1 MAKPILMHQIR
12 SIIELQ
18 LQGGGIRHAVR
29 LTGLSRNTIR
39 EYNRRIAAAGLKLID
54 ALALDDASLSALVYV
69 DAFEKGAAGRNVDER
84 YLALSKKLDKY
95 CSELNKHGVTRQ
107 LLWEE
112 YRKEHPEGYAYT
124 QFCGYLKQH
133 KSIDGAVMHFVH
145 KPAEC
150 LQIDFAGKRLGYV
163 EPSTGEWIWCEVLVC
178 VMPFS
183 HYLYVEALPSQK
195 QGYFIAGLTRCLGFL
210 GGVPWSLKV
219 DNMRTAVLRSNR
231 YEPIFTEAMQYFAE
245 FHSTTALAARVGKP
259 RDKASV
265 EKAVDLSYKH
275 IYAPLRNQTFQSL
288 QELNKAIAGQVEL
301 FNNRP
306 FKNKDGTRRQLFEQH
321 EKPLLKPLP
330 SSVYEIKSITESK
343 VGKNYHVILGEDR
356 HNYSVPYKLIGKLL
370 KIVYTA
376 DTVEVYD
383 NLSRVALH
391 KRNYTRNGHTT
402 NLEHQPI
409 NHKHVVEQRGWDDE
423 YFLRN
428 ASYIGQAVQEVM
440 KRILESKLIQVQTYN
455 SCRGLLKLG
464 KDYGPD
470 RLEAACQRVLSASRV
485 NYGMVRNILQN
496 HLDKVVPQRTVLT
509 LPDHSQIRGPEF
521 YQ

>member
-12 SIIELQ
+12 RIIELQ
-18 LQGGGIRHAVR
+18 QQGRGIRHTVR

-39 EYNRRIAAAGLKLID
+39 EYIRRITSSGLSLTE
-54 ALALDDASLSALVYV
+54 ALALGDTDLSSLVYV
-69 DAFEKGAAGRNVDER
+69 DTVEKSSAGRNVDER
-84 YLALSKKLDKY
+84 YSALNENIDKY

-112 YRKEHPEGYAYT
+112 YRKDHPDGYGYT

-133 KSIDGAVMHFVH
+133 MRIDEAVMHFVH

-150 LQIDFAGKRLGYV
+150 LQIDFAGTRLGYV
-163 EPSTGEWIWCEVLVC
+163 EPSTGEWITCEVLVC

-195 QGYFIAGLTRCLGFL
+195 QGSFIAGLTRCLGFL
-210 GGVPWSLKV
+210 GGVPWSVKV

-245 FHSTTALAARVGKP
+245 FYGTTALAARVGKP

-288 QELNKAIAGQVEL
+288 QELNKAIVKQVEL

-306 FKNKDGTRRQLFEQH
+306 FKNKAGTRKQLFEQH
-321 EKPLLKPLP
+321 EKALLKPLP
-330 SSVYEIKSITESK
+330 SSVYEIKSVTESK

-391 KRNYTRNGHTT
+391 KRNYTKYGHTT
-402 NLEHQPI
+402 NSEHQPI
-409 NHKHVVEQRGWDDE
+409 NHKHVAEQKAWDDE

-428 ASYIGQAVQEVM
+428 ASYIGQSVQEVM
-440 KRILESKLIQVQTYN
+440 KRILDSKLIQVQTYN
-455 SCRGLLKLG
+455 SCRGILKLG
-464 KDYGPD
+464 KDYGSD
-470 RLEAACQRVLSASRV
+470 RLEAACHRVLSAPRV
-485 NYGMVRNILQN
+485 NYGMVKNILQN
-496 HLDKVVPQRTVLT
+496 HLDKVSPSQT
-509 LPDHSQIRGPEF
+509 LLDLPNHSQIRGPEH

>member
-12 SIIELQ
+12 RIIELQ
-18 LQGGGIRHAVR
+18 LEGHGIRHAVR

-39 EYNRRIAAAGLKLID
+39 EYIRRITAGGLSLTEV
-54 ALALDDASLSALVYV
+54 LALDDVSLSKIVYV
-69 DAFEKGAAGRNVDER
+69 EALEKSTAGRNVDER
-84 YLALSKKLDKY
+84 YSVLSEKLDKY
-95 CSELNKHGVTRQ
+95 CSELNRHGVTRQ

-112 YRKEHPEGYAYT
+112 YKKDNPEGYGYT
-124 QFCGYLKQH
+124 QFCCYLKQH
-133 KSIDGAVMHFVH
+133 RRIDEAVMHFVH
-145 KPAEC
+145 RPAEC
-150 LQIDFAGKRLGYV
+150 LQIDFAGSKLGYV
-163 EPSTGEWIWCEVLVC
+163 EPFTGEWISCEVLVC

-195 QGYFIAGLTRCLGFL
+195 QGPFIAGLTRCLGFL
-210 GGVPWSLKV
+210 GGVPWSVKV

-231 YEPIFTEAMQYFAE
+231 YEPMFTEAMHFFAE
-245 FHSTTALAARVGKP
+245 YYGTTALAARVGKP

-288 QELNKAIAGQVEL
+288 QELNIAIIKQVEV

-306 FKNKDGTRRQLFEQH
+306 FKNKPGTRRQLFEHH
-321 EKPLLKPLP
+321 EKALLKPLP

-370 KIVYTA
+370 KIIYTV
-376 DTVEVYD
+376 DTVEIYD

-402 NLEHQPI
+402 HSEHQPI
-409 NHKHVVEQRGWDDE
+409 NHRHVAEQRGWDDE

-428 ASYIGQAVQEVM
+428 ASYIGQSVQEIM
-440 KRILESKLIQVQTYN
+440 KRILDSRLIQVQTYN
-455 SCRGLLKLG
+455 SCRGILKLG
-464 KDYGPD
+464 KDYGSD
-470 RLEAACQRVLSASRV
+470 RLEAACHRLLSAPRV
-485 NYGMVRNILQN
+485 NYGMVKNILQN
-496 HLDKVVPQRTVLT
+496 HLDKVSPQQAILD
-509 LPDHSQIRGPEF
+509 LPRHSQIRGSEH